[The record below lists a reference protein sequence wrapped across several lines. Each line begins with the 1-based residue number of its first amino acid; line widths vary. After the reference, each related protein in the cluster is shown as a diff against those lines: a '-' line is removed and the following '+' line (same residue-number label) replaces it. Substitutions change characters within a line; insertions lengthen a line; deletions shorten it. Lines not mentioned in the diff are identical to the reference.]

1 LDTHR
6 SLRSGRP
13 DRVFWDADAGF
24 GPPRRCYRWMGVQIE
39 AGIGY
44 PDERVWQSPPN
55 AGGCPAP
62 SAARSGGCPM
72 L

>member
-1 LDTHR
+1 
-6 SLRSGRP
+6 
-13 DRVFWDADAGF
+13 
-24 GPPRRCYRWMGVQIE
+24 MGVQIE

-62 SAARSGGCPM
+62 SFTPCSFHGLYLPEGTFAVS
-72 L
+72 